1 MSSGVKS
8 RSGRSVRMRR
18 GGGQASGS
26 SGRQS
31 SNNGH
36 GVGRR
41 SFGAERHGNEHG
53 RDEADVERR
62 RRRRR
67 QSPSLCWG
75 VRKRKVQS
83 PVGYCSPSAT
93 CSLCGSLLP
102 CLPALKPPDAAS
114 VSRARSDVAMQRRQS
129 FGASRRQSFGV
140 RGRQSYAEWKRRS
153 GGHWDCNVGSVS
165 SDIASLPCCLPGGLA
180 WGV

>member
-1 MSSGVKS
+1 MRLRSDAGSWSGRNYRNLSSGVKS

-53 RDEADVERR
+53 EDEADVERR

-67 QSPSLCWG
+67 QSPSPCWG
-75 VRKRKVQS
+75 ARRRKV
-83 PVGYCSPSAT
+83 
-93 CSLCGSLLP
+93 
-102 CLPALKPPDAAS
+102 
-114 VSRARSDVAMQRRQS
+114 
-129 FGASRRQSFGV
+129 
-140 RGRQSYAEWKRRS
+140 
-153 GGHWDCNVGSVS
+153 
-165 SDIASLPCCLPGGLA
+165 
-180 WGV
+180 